1 MMIETVNIADLH
13 DSEFNPRVKLEKNSK
28 EYKEIANS
36 IREFGFV
43 EPLVVNKHNM
53 AVIGGHQRLA
63 VMKDLGE
70 GTIQCVFID
79 EPDQTR
85 EKALCVALNKIKGDW
100 DMEKLKSLLRD
111 EDVSIFPTGFEEGEV
126 NLDDI
131 LGEEE
136 PELDIPE
143 EEPEAEAEEEKDY
156 TTIIKIGNFSFVA
169 TGTEYNNLLNSI
181 RDEGIFEPQA
191 IADEM
196 RRRILNG

>member
-13 DSEFNPRVKLEKNSK
+13 ESEFNPRVALEKQSR
-28 EYKEIANS
+28 EYKEIATS
-36 IREFGFV
+36 IREYGFV
-43 EPLVVNKHNM
+43 EPLVVNRHNM

-63 VMKDLGE
+63 VMRDMGE
-70 GTIQCVFID
+70 ETIQCVFINED
-79 EPDQTR
+79 DPVR

-111 EDVSIFPTGFEEGEV
+111 EDVSIFPTGFDEGEV
-126 NLDDI
+126 ELGDLLGDD
-131 LGEEE
+131 E
-136 PELDIPE
+136 PELDVPNQDAEPE
-143 EEPEAEAEEEKDY
+143 EEKEY

-169 TGTEYNNLLNSI
+169 TGTEYNNLLNDI